1 MSCIEKSMFAFLL
14 FELLL
19 FYQQLW
25 IPVLKSTKWAFPPKH
40 YHARGAVTDNRQA
53 LIWNF
58 GSFKVQS
65 SKLLKTFAVF
75 NMWPDTC
82 LTWLPLF
89 CIYWCYLSLL
99 RCSVRVSISNRRAS
113 ICACF
118 ALHSSRSPS
127 KDRSLHLM
135 QKRNWFLQA
144 SSRHEG
150 QKDWQS
156 PYPHTVA
163 SFSAIARF
171 VQHDRQYLTSQ
182 TLHSSVAEQPVHR
195 ISLQWVQNE

>member
-1 MSCIEKSMFAFLL
+1 MYRKVYVCVSSFRAFIILSAAMNTCAEIYQVSISTEALPRSRSC
-14 FELLL
+14 
-19 FYQQLW
+19 
-25 IPVLKSTKWAFPPKH
+25 H
-40 YHARGAVTDNRQA
+40 RQA